1 MRRQFVNVK
10 QQSWS
15 GGRAKVGVGLE
26 QIRSCHHV
34 RWSIDQIIRCSDDQ
48 LDNQMIKLSDDQ
60 EAAQRLKW
68 DWNRTDPVI
77 ASDDQFIRWSIY
89 QMIKH
94 SDDQMVNW
102 SGNHIIRWSSNHLI
116 GWSDEVT
123 QRSVWDCST
132 CKSNPCHH
140 LCTIH
145 NERWSQWSEDEVL
158 IIIIIGFV
166 RGICKWEGESTAAFR
181 IERSNLSSFM
191 HHRIKIKDLKPVE
204 FSYTDGYRN

>member
-77 ASDDQFIRWSIY
+77 ASDDQFIRWSTY

-102 SGNHIIRWSSNHLI
+102 SGNHIIRWSSNQMRWHKGL
-116 GWSDEVT
+116 WWTVAPAN
-123 QRSVWDCST
+123 Q
-132 CKSNPCHH
+132 
-140 LCTIH
+140 IH
-145 NERWSQWSEDEVL
+145 V
-158 IIIIIGFV
+158 IICVQFIM
-166 RGICKWEGESTAAFR
+166 RGDHNGQKMRC
-181 IERSNLSSFM
+181 LSS
-191 HHRIKIKDLKPVE
+191 
-204 FSYTDGYRN
+204 SS

>member
-1 MRRQFVNVK
+1 MLFVYVKLLSCHCVCLFLFCISLCICEDRLGACKKLWVMMRRQFVNVK

-68 DWNRTDPVI
+68 DWNRSDPVI
-77 ASDDQFIRWSIY
+77 ASDDQFIRWSTY

-102 SGNHIIRWSSNHLI
+102 SGNHIIRWSSNQMT
-116 GWSDEVT
+116 G
-123 QRSVWDCST
+123 
-132 CKSNPCHH
+132 
-140 LCTIH
+140 
-145 NERWSQWSEDEVL
+145 
-158 IIIIIGFV
+158 
-166 RGICKWEGESTAAFR
+166 
-181 IERSNLSSFM
+181 
-191 HHRIKIKDLKPVE
+191 
-204 FSYTDGYRN
+204 